1 VNYPTL
7 LAHGCHSDRLE
18 DVFTDAI
25 TLVDS
30 GELRT
35 LKQEVLGNA

>member
-1 VNYPTL
+1 MPS
-7 LAHGCHSDRLE
+7 AGGHGDRLE
-18 DVFTDAI
+18 DVFADGI

-30 GELRT
+30 DAFRD